1 MSDETTNGPDADA
14 IARDVSI
21 EVLLSISCS
30 VTHGELKEWAD
41 EGEDIS
47 EDDHIAKLI
56 GTQIENSDDQLMN
69 LLEEHGFIISKCTV
83 NVSMPEKE

>member
-1 MSDETTNGPDADA
+1 MNDEISNGQDAEA
-14 IARDVSI
+14 VARDVHI
-21 EVLLSISCS
+21 ELLLTISS
-30 VTHGELKEWAD
+30 HLTHGELKDMAD

-47 EDDHIAKLI
+47 TDDDIAKI
-56 GTQIENSDDQLMN
+56 VGTGLEADDNNVLA